1 MQYHNSITV
10 WLSDWTVICNQEVSA
25 KLGRQ
30 ETEKILSPN
39 YNEQEAMESYA
50 FPNMITIKL
59 LKIYKF

>member
-50 FPNMITIKL
+50 FPDENKTTLIKM
-59 LKIYKF
+59 